1 MYCLLRR
8 CEKRL
13 IDQLSGKGRSFSY
26 TQVDSPDLS
35 ESGLKADRVSEK
47 HYELYP
53 VSPNIEKRV
62 NEDIYRRPPPHRTAV
77 MQVTVSFLSTTGR
90 LVVEIERLKSI
101 AKKLLRSGFA
111 TSVEIHARLLPL
123 PDKFRYKT
131 SSKPIHKAE
140 FHERFAFDGF
150 TKDDLRKCWFRFR
163 LYSQRRMGKSKL
175 LGQVNV
181 GVIDF
186 EVDGVWSTLNL
197 DILPSEEVHKLLT
210 MEK

>member
-1 MYCLLRR
+1 MYILLRR
-8 CEKRL
+8 CENRL
-13 IDQLSGKGRSFSY
+13 MDQLSCKGRSFSY
-26 TQVDSPDLS
+26 TKVDSP
-35 ESGLKADRVSEK
+35 ESGLKAGKVSEK
-47 HYELYP
+47 DYELYP
-53 VSPNIEKRV
+53 ISPTTEKRV
-62 NEDIYRRPPPHRTAV
+62 REDVYHRPPPLRVAV

-101 AKKLLRSGFA
+101 AKKLLRSSFA

-150 TKDDLRKCWFRFR
+150 SKDDIRKCWFRFR
-163 LYSQRRMGKSKL
+163 LYSQRRMGKNKL

-181 GVIDF
+181 GVTDF

-197 DILPSEEVHKLLT
+197 NILPSEEVHNLLT
-210 MEK
+210 IEK